1 VLELNTEDLAVRN
14 RLIGND
20 PFGLVAGNL
29 GEAWMNRIKDLIELR
44 EQHEWWSRL
53 HHRLLLFFSIIC
65 RFYRNE
71 EAYPDPEHPH
81 YEYTRGKVIDLLRD
95 EVSQTY
101 PDEALALSR
110 QLDKLVVHSTYFL
123 DRLSQS
129 Q

>member
-1 VLELNTEDLAVRN
+1 LDLNEEAIAVRN
-14 RLIGND
+14 RLIGDD
-20 PFGLVAGNL
+20 PFGLLAANL
-29 GEAWMNRIKDLIELR
+29 GEAWKDDIKNVV
-44 EQHEWWSRL
+44 QVPYKHEWSTRL
-53 HHRLLLFFSIIC
+53 HHRLLIFFSIVC
-65 RFYRNE
+65 HFYRNG